1 MLTRRRAAEIRSDDL
16 PRLRDGLSHLS
27 SATRRSGQSL
37 LGGTNGVRCSVTG
50 VSSSGRITSQRA
62 SASWCEKARATDDF
76 GKSSAATIP
85 EVLPPTC
92 VMVITPSS
100 CRTNG
105 FEGSMITAPANRSR

>member
-16 PRLRDGLSHLS
+16 PRLRDGLSPLS

-37 LGGTNGVRCSVTG
+37 LGGTNGIRSVTG
-50 VSSSGRITSQRA
+50 VSSSGRITSQSV
-62 SASWCEKARATDDF
+62 SASCCEKARATDDF
-76 GKSSAATIP
+76 GKSSAVTIP

-92 VMVITPSS
+92 LMVITPSS

-105 FEGSMITAPANRSR
+105 FEGSMIPAPANRSR